1 MSRAFFFN
9 RVCKKK
15 HIYTSDYLASER
27 MKFICAVNIY
37 ASGTVTALQQ
47 LSINTKK
54 NFIPQLRVKKN
65 KQKDQIVEN
74 SSNELIFELL
84 ITTCTCKKL
93 RAELPFIK
101 AITFCYFPLQQYIFA
116 SCIIKTHCKLIF
128 EPILRRGKIY
138 KLCLHVQYMYIYM
151 PLTLY
156 GCYFW

>member
-1 MSRAFFFN
+1 MQ
-9 RVCKKK
+9 KK

-84 ITTCTCKKL
+84 ITTCT
-93 RAELPFIK
+93 
-101 AITFCYFPLQQYIFA
+101 
-116 SCIIKTHCKLIF
+116 
-128 EPILRRGKIY
+128 
-138 KLCLHVQYMYIYM
+138 
-151 PLTLY
+151 
-156 GCYFW
+156 